1 MDGTPE
7 RCEMESI
14 PLALTYDDVLLVRRF
29 SSVKSRREVDCSSQF
44 TRQISLKAPFVSSNM
59 DTVTE
64 SAMAIAVPEFGGIG
78 VIRRFLPI
86 EIQAKEVAKVK
97 RSQSRIIEGPHTII
111 PTATIGEA
119 RLLMDRMR
127 IHGLPVVGADGNL
140 VGILTHRDVQLRGDG
155 ELVSE
160 RMVPRER
167 LLVAAAGISV
177 DEAWELL
184 SERRLEKLPLV
195 DG

>member
-1 MDGTPE
+1 
-7 RCEMESI
+7 
-14 PLALTYDDVLLVRRF
+14 
-29 SSVKSRREVDCSSQF
+29 
-44 TRQISLKAPFVSSNM
+44 M
-59 DTVTE
+59 DTITE

-140 VGILTHRDVQLRGDG
+140 VGILTHRDVQLRGEG

-160 RMVPRER
+160 RMAPRER